1 MVKGTDQAGR
11 TGVWRVHAAW
21 AVCLLVAVA
30 ATFWA
35 GRTILRPPTVE
46 EVQSAPAAT
55 VTVTEGVVQESQT
68 VSGTATYRP
77 VGRGL
82 SGRSGTLTSI
92 SVPEDGLVRQGDVLV
107 TIDLEPVLVAQ
118 GEVPMF
124 RDLEVGSRGKD
135 VNQLRAWLGLD
146 ASEVFDAETES
157 AVRGWQRGAGLEETG
172 VVQLGQVVFVPSL
185 PAPALVAPDL
195 QVGDSVQPGQVLIE
209 VFAPRP
215 DVHVSAQAGGGVGL
229 APGLAAT
236 VGTEAVGELV
246 WAPSDEQG
254 MPRLAVVD
262 SGGQPACTDECA
274 AEVSAPGP
282 SSVDVV
288 IEVVSPAQGPVLPR
302 AAILF
307 APDGTA
313 QVQRDSGDLVPVT
326 VVREARGQA
335 VVDGVEV
342 GDVVRLF
349 PDSP

>member
-1 MVKGTDQAGR
+1 MVRANGQSGR
-11 TGVWRVHAAW
+11 TGRWRVHAAW
-21 AVCLLVAVA
+21 ALCLLLAAA

-46 EVQSAPAAT
+46 EVRNAPEAM
-55 VTVTEGVVQESQT
+55 VTVTEGVVQESRT

-77 VGRGL
+77 AGRGL
-82 SGRSGTLTSI
+82 SGRAGTLTSI
-92 SVPEDGLVRQGDVLV
+92 NVPEDGLVRQDDVLV
-107 TIDLEPVLVAQ
+107 TIDLAPVLVVQ

-124 RDLEVGSRGKD
+124 RDLAVGSSGED
-135 VNQLRAWLGLD
+135 VGQLRALLGLEP
-146 ASEVFDAETES
+146 SEEFDTETES
-157 AVRGWQRGAGLEETG
+157 ALRRWQREIGLEETG
-172 VVQLGQVVFVPSL
+172 EVLLGQVVFVPSL
-185 PAPALVAPDL
+185 PAPARVAPDL

-209 VFAPRP
+209 VFDPRP
-215 DVHVSAQAGGGVGL
+215 DVYVSAQAGAGVGL

-236 VGTEAVGELV
+236 VGTETAGELV
-246 WAPSDEQG
+246 AARSDEQG
-254 MPRLAVVD
+254 MRRFAVVD
-262 SGGQPACTDECA
+262 SGGQPACTGECA
-274 AEVSAPGP
+274 AKVPAPGP
-282 SSVDVV
+282 SPVDVV

-313 QVQRDSGDLVPVT
+313 QVQRESGDMVPVT

-349 PDSP
+349 PDSS